1 MAGLVDNIFGITQ
14 RQYEQEKRQ
23 GLQDLAARLSS
34 GNSNVKPETAMLGT
48 TIGDYLGTKLG
59 VALGGTDPRQEVME
73 NKAKMEALNK
83 SLENLAPDDS
93 RRFYMLAD
101 AYQSAGDSTTAS
113 KYILQGQQM
122 DALKE
127 ARGEANRVREE
138 SAANELADRM
148 DVQDKYKTAADYSKN
163 PTEENKARALEMG
176 NAPSQLANLREA
188 SGAPMTKP
196 ERDRELA
203 KMAQDFMHKNLLD
216 APDAY
221 AKAVSLYDIIYPVD
235 GATITPPVD
244 TGDGG
249 GEDPT
254 AGMTPD
260 QLEIYNL
267 QNNIEGTGASVADDM
282 EPGSVDKIMNYLG
295 ESYKAARG
303 SGFKSSIEALQG
315 ISQNGITTTD
325 HRDMYK
331 TEPLPSSG
339 MFMLQNPNQR

>member
-148 DVQDKYKTAADYSKN
+148 DVQDKYTSAADYSKN

-176 NAPSQLANLREA
+176 NSPSQLANLREA

-196 ERDRELA
+196 ERDREIA
-203 KMAQDFMHKNLLD
+203 KIAQDFMHKNFLD

-235 GATITPPVD
+235 GATPKTPVD
-244 TGDGG
+244 TG
-249 GEDPT
+249 ET
-254 AGMTPD
+254 TKTPD
-260 QLEIYNL
+260 GELSKDAFL
-267 QNNIEGTGASVADDM
+267 GRGTEGAKPSVADDM
-282 EPGSVDKIMNYLG
+282 EPSSVDKIMKYLG
-295 ESYKAARG
+295 DSYKNIN
-303 SGFKSSIEALQG
+303 F
-315 ISQNGITTTD
+315 TD

-331 TEPLPSSG
+331 TQPVAPLPSSG

>member
-148 DVQDKYKTAADYSKN
+148 DVQDKYTSAADYSKN

-176 NAPSQLANLREA
+176 NSPSQLANLREA

-196 ERDRELA
+196 ERDREIA
-203 KMAQDFMHKNLLD
+203 KIAQDFMHKNFLD

-235 GATITPPVD
+235 GATPKTPVD
-244 TGDGG
+244 TG
-249 GEDPT
+249 ET
-254 AGMTPD
+254 TKTPD
-260 QLEIYNL
+260 GELSKDAFL
-267 QNNIEGTGASVADDM
+267 GKGTEGAKPSVADDM
-282 EPGSVDKIMNYLG
+282 EPSSVDKIMKYLG
-295 ESYKAARG
+295 DSYKKIN
-303 SGFKSSIEALQG
+303 F
-315 ISQNGITTTD
+315 TD

-331 TEPLPSSG
+331 TQPVAPLPSSG

>member
-14 RQYEQEKRQ
+14 RQYEEEKRQ
-23 GLQDLAARLSS
+23 GLQDLAMKLSSS
-34 GNSNVKPETAMLGT
+34 GNISADRAMLGA

-59 VALGGTDPRQEVME
+59 VAMGGTDPRQEAKD

-138 SAANELADRM
+138 SAANEYADRM
-148 DVQDKYKTAADYSKN
+148 DVQDKYTSAAEYSKN

-235 GATITPPVD
+235 GATPKTSVD
-244 TGDGG
+244 TGATTETTDGELSKDAFLG
-249 GEDPT
+249 K
-254 AGMTPD
+254 GM
-260 QLEIYNL
+260 ES
-267 QNNIEGTGASVADDM
+267 ASVADDM
-282 EPGSVDKIMNYLG
+282 EPSSVDKIMKYLG
-295 ESYKAARG
+295 DSYKAASG
-303 SGFKSSIEALQG
+303 SVTDTLQSINEK
-315 ISQNGITTTD
+315 GITFTD

-331 TEPLPSSG
+331 TQPVAPLPSSG